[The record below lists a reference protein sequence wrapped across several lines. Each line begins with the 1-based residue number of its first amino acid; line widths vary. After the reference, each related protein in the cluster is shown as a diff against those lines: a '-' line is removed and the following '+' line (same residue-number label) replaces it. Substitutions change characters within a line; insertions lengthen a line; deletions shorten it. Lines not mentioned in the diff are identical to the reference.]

1 MSNWSSYF
9 AYCLILGKVLLGL
22 LGLAI
27 VCQALTPTT
36 YFTPADR
43 DRLRR
48 IFLAASGDDLE
59 TLYYSVVGVNLLD
72 GDASDTSVSGYFQ
85 SFFLN

>member
-1 MSNWSSYF
+1 
-9 AYCLILGKVLLGL
+9 LLLPTGTILLGIL
-22 LGLAI
+22 SLCI
-27 VCQALTPTT
+27 VGQALTPTT

-59 TLYYSVVGVNLLD
+59 ALYYSVAGYNLLD
-72 GDASDTSVSGYFQ
+72 GGVGDVAVSIAIYWFTI
-85 SFFLN
+85 